1 MNVYEHHLKILKG
14 SKLSVP
20 TKEEADRRWRDLVP
34 PPQKEE
40 EQLRRQWVGVRLPSS
55 GADGSSGIGGAVASM
70 KSRGYRVEEAERLM
84 EAGLKALDEKDWKK
98 LRVITS
104 EIHECLHDARKD
116 PMHKYWNF
124 ETIETWEDYCD
135 AVRGWMPDK
144 PIGQEDY
151 IRKTRAGWYGQMI
164 GGTAGSQLEGYHY
177 DEIARNMREF
187 KSYLG
192 IPSVYND
199 DITYEIAFLEAC
211 KKRGKAVT
219 SKDIAREWLSW
230 IPLGMSAE
238 GIAMRNLKQ
247 GIYPPESGRV
257 GNYYCEWIG
266 AQMRGAV
273 CGMLAPG
280 KPREAAR
287 LAWLDGQISHANNG
301 IIGEVFS
308 ALLVSLAYIEQD
320 MRDVLEK
327 TMGMLPKSSEYYN
340 VMKNTMDICRECED
354 WRTAWKTCL
363 EELKEYT
370 WVHAYPN
377 GAAEVVAIWFG
388 CNDFEKMLEII
399 CLEGYDA
406 DSTAA
411 PLLTAAAMITGI
423 ENIDPKWIAPVSG
436 ELDTYLYGRQK
447 FTVEELTKETTAAYL
462 HFLGDRAADTCF

>member
-1 MNVYEHHLKILKG
+1 MNIYEHHLNILKG

-20 TKEEADRRWRDLVP
+20 TKEEADRRWKELVP
-34 PPQKEE
+34 CPQGEE
-40 EQLRRQWVGVRLPSS
+40 GQLRRQWMGVRLPSS
-55 GADGSSGIGGAVASM
+55 GADGSSGIGGAIASM
-70 KSRGYRVEEAERLM
+70 KSRGYLVDEAERLM
-84 EAGLKALDEKDWKK
+84 ELGLKALDEKDWKK

-104 EIHECLHDARKD
+104 EIHECLYDAKRD
-116 PMHKYWNF
+116 PMHKYWKF
-124 ETIETWEDYCD
+124 KTFETWEDYCGG
-135 AVRGWMPDK
+135 VSGWVPDQ

-177 DEIARNMREF
+177 DEISRNMQEY
-187 KSYLG
+187 KNYIG

-199 DITYEIAFLEAC
+199 DITYEIAFLEAY
-211 KKRGKAVT
+211 KKRGKAIT
-219 SKDIAREWLSW
+219 SKDIAHEWLSW

-273 CGMLAPG
+273 CGMVAPG

-301 IIGEVFS
+301 IIGEVFN

-320 MRDVLEK
+320 IRNVLEK

-340 VMKNTMDICRECED
+340 IMKNTMDICGRCED
-354 WRTAWKTCL
+354 WRRAWKICL

-388 CNDFEKMLEII
+388 CNKFEKMLEII
-399 CLEGYDA
+399 CMEGHDA

-411 PLLTAAAMITGI
+411 PLLTAAAIITGT
-423 ENIDPKWIAPVSG
+423 ENIDPKWMAPVSG
-436 ELDTYLYGRQK
+436 ELDTYLYGREK
-447 FTVEELTKETTAAYL
+447 ITIEELTEETTAAYL
-462 HFLGDRAADTCF
+462 HFFGDTAACS